1 MTNEQLQQEIEAL
14 KSEIQNMK
22 AGGTLQYEI
31 GVAMKER
38 LGDDFLVGGSSS
50 TSVATYTQAVNEAG
64 VASYNVAKVP
74 LGFFSIT
81 VKGTTYNVAYY

>member
-1 MTNEQLQQEIEAL
+1 MEELQAQINEL
-14 KSEIQNMK
+14 KNEIQLMK

-31 GVAMKER
+31 GVAVKER
-38 LGDDFLVGGSSS
+38 LSDDFPTVGSSS
-50 TSVATYTQAVNEAG
+50 TAVATYTQAVNEAG
-64 VASYNVAKVP
+64 ASSYNVAKVP